1 MIPLAGAGLFDL
13 RESHMRKTILS
24 AILLFIVL
32 ATFTGCSGNN
42 SNSHNITNQ
51 TTGVGDVLASLKED
65 SKATEITATT
75 TTEGNS
81 STEGSESFTHPF
93 NGADIDL
100 TVLNANMVYAQVFC
114 MVTEPDEY
122 VGMIVRMEGQF
133 VFYHDEQTDKNY
145 YACIIRDAAAC
156 CAQGLEFEPTD
167 DFTYPDDFPADG
179 ENIRVTGVFASYEED
194 GNKYLT
200 LRDAVIEPIPED

>member
-1 MIPLAGAGLFDL
+1 
-13 RESHMRKTILS
+13 MRKQISIILS
-24 AILLFIVL
+24 LITIASFS
-32 ATFTGCSGNN
+32 GCSQNAVNQPG
-42 SNSHNITNQ
+42 IANQ
-51 TTGVGDVLASLKED
+51 TTGAADVIASRAAEIET
-65 SKATEITATT
+65 TETSETT
-75 TTEGNS
+75 TAPEES
-81 STEGSESFTHPF
+81 STSEVFAHPF

-100 TVLNANMVYAQVFC
+100 TVLNANMVYSQVFC
-114 MVTEPDEY
+114 MVMEPDEY

-145 YACIIRDAAAC
+145 YACIIKDATAC

-179 ENIRVTGVFASYEED
+179 ETVRVIGVFDTYEEG

-200 LRDAVIEPIPED
+200 LRDAVLEPVPEA